1 MYLPDSASDES
12 SSLALEL
19 LTAASIAP
27 AQICEDDP
35 DTRMAFDQSLRAL
48 AEDILKF
55 HPGLAHLLIG
65 MSNAPCPIVHGQN

>member
-1 MYLPDSASDES
+1 MYLPDSASQNNS
-12 SSLALEL
+12 SQALEL

-35 DTRMAFDQSLRAL
+35 DTRMAFDEGLRAL

-65 MSNAPCPIVHGQN
+65 MSSAPCPIVHGQN